1 MDLAALRAQFPVLE
15 RVAYLN
21 TGSVGPLARAAAEA
35 AQADLRL
42 QLEQGRGGKAH
53 FEHAAA
59 LADRLRARIA
69 GLLGCDPWEVALT
82 GATTDGVNAVL
93 AGLDLRPGD
102 EIVTSDEEH
111 PGLLAPLALARDR
124 HGVELRTVPF
134 ASLAEAV
141 SASTRLVACSHVS
154 WITGRVADVEALA
167 AAPAPVLLDGAQG
180 LGAIPVDV
188 RALGCEY
195 YAASGQ
201 KWLCGPI
208 GGGYLYVRES
218 AIDGLRPA
226 WPGYGTIA
234 DPARPLASAPA
245 AGAARFDTGFAPSH
259 RSAWALAALDVLE
272 RAGLDALQRRAATLA
287 TRLAE
292 QLAAAGATV
301 APRGSPASGAEPGG
315 DAAGAEAGDGAAGS
329 TLVAWEAAD
338 PAAEAAR
345 LLAAGLLV
353 RNLPGTP
360 YVRASVGG
368 WTSEDEIERLVAV
381 ATSRSSR

>member
-1 MDLAALRAQFPVLE
+1 MDLEALRAQFPVLE

-21 TGSVGPLARAAAEA
+21 AGSIGPLARAAAA
-35 AQADLRL
+35 AAEADLAL
-42 QLEQGRGGKAH
+42 QLEQGRGGRAH

-59 LADRLRARIA
+59 LADLLRTRVAR
-69 GLLGCDPWEVALT
+69 LLGCDPWEVALT

-93 AGLDLRPGD
+93 GGLDLEPGD

-124 HGVELRTVPF
+124 AGVELRVVPF
-134 ASLAEAV
+134 AEIADAV
-141 SASTRLVACSHVS
+141 SARTRLVACSHVS
-154 WITGRVADVEALA
+154 WISGRIADVEALA

-180 LGAIPVDV
+180 LGAVAVDV

-201 KWLCGPI
+201 KWLCGPV
-208 GGGYLYVRES
+208 GSGYLYVRED

-226 WPGYGTIA
+226 WPGYGTVA
-234 DPARPLASAPA
+234 DTVRPLDSAPA
-245 AGAARFDTGFAPSH
+245 AGAARFDVGFAPSH
-259 RSAWALAALDVLE
+259 RSAWSLAALDVLE
-272 RAGLDALQRRAATLA
+272 QAGLADLQERAA
-287 TRLAE
+287 RLAAR
-292 QLAAAGATV
+292 LAADLSGAGSTV
-301 APRGSPASGAEPGG
+301 APRGDSR
-315 DAAGAEAGDGAAGS
+315 AAGS

-345 LLAAGLLV
+345 LLDAGLLV
-353 RNLPGTP
+353 RDLPGTP

-368 WTSEDEIERLVAV
+368 WCSDAEIERLVAA
-381 ATSRSSR
+381 ATSTS

>member
-1 MDLAALRAQFPVLE
+1 MDLAALRAQLPVLE

-35 AQADLRL
+35 AAADLRL
-42 QLEQGRGGKAH
+42 QLEQGRGSRAH

-59 LADRLRARIA
+59 LAERLRVRVA
-69 GLLGCDPWEVALT
+69 GLLGCNSWEVALT

-124 HGVELRTVPF
+124 RGVELRVVPF
-134 ASLAEAV
+134 DTVAEAV
-141 SASTRLVACSHVS
+141 TARTRLVACSHVS
-154 WITGRVADVEALA
+154 WISGRVADVEALA

-188 RALGCEY
+188 GALDCEY

-201 KWLCGPI
+201 KWLCGPV
-208 GGGYLYVRES
+208 GSGYLYVRED
-218 AIDGLRPA
+218 ALDGLSPA

-234 DPARPLASAPA
+234 DTVRPLDSAPA

-259 RSAWALAALDVLE
+259 RSAWSLAALDVLE
-272 RAGLDALQRRAATLA
+272 SAGLAAIQERAAS
-287 TRLAE
+287 
-292 QLAAAGATV
+292 LAAELAASLADAGLAV
-301 APRGSPASGAEPGG
+301 AARDGAASTESSAAADGA
-315 DAAGAEAGDGAAGS
+315 ARAAGS
-329 TLVAWEAAD
+329 TLVSWEAAD

-345 LLAAGLLV
+345 LLDAGLLV
-353 RNLPGTP
+353 RDLPGTP
-360 YVRASVGG
+360 YVRASIGG
-368 WTSEDEIERLVAV
+368 WCSGEEIERLVAA
-381 ATSRSSR
+381 ATSTSSR